1 MKKNMYSL
9 MLSENVVAAVDAL
22 ALRNGLSRSAMVN
35 AILAEHVSYRT
46 PEMRARELIERMEG
60 LLSSELAVLPTRSA
74 TQLTLRSALE
84 YKYSPAVNYS
94 VRLYR
99 SGDAIGEVRASLR
112 TRNPALIAALE
123 RFFALWS
130 ALEGPSGGCSYGDG
144 RFTKLLR
151 PAAGYSDEDG
161 ISDAIAEYIRAFD
174 RAMKAYFDGDAAGV
188 KDAYAE
194 YRRLAPTVI

>member
-9 MLSENVVAAVDAL
+9 MLSENVVAAIDAL
-22 ALRNGLSRSAMVN
+22 ALRNGLSRSAMIN

-46 PEMRARELIERMEG
+46 PEMRARELIERMER
-60 LLSSELAVLPTRSA
+60 LLSSELAVLPARSG
-74 TQLTLRSALE
+74 TLMTLRSALE

-112 TRNPALIAALE
+112 TRNPVLIDALE
-123 RFFALWS
+123 KFYALWS
-130 ALEGPSGGCSYGDG
+130 ALEGPSGGCSSEEG
-144 RFTKLLR
+144 RFTKVLR
-151 PAAGYSDEDG
+151 PAQRADEDELG
-161 ISDAIAEYIRAFD
+161 DAIAEYIRAFD

>member
-22 ALRNGLSRSAMVN
+22 ALRNGLSRSAMIN

-46 PEMRARELIERMEG
+46 PEMRARELIERMER
-60 LLSSELAVLPTRSA
+60 LLSSELAVLPARSG
-74 TQLTLRSALE
+74 TQMTLRSALE

-112 TRNPALIAALE
+112 TRNPVLIDALE
-123 RFFALWS
+123 KFYALWS
-130 ALEGPSGGCSYGDG
+130 ALEGPSGGCSSEEG
-144 RFTKLLR
+144 RFTKVLR
-151 PAAGYSDEDG
+151 PAQRADEDELG
-161 ISDAIAEYIRAFD
+161 DAIAEYIRAFD
-174 RAMKAYFDGDAAGV
+174 RAMKAYFEGDAAGV
-188 KDAYAE
+188 RQAYAD
-194 YRRLAPTVI
+194 YRRLAPTTV